1 MAERQHQAA
10 GVNEGFPSFPSSPSL
25 VGPFFSV
32 GRTFMSYD
40 HYDIEEGFTGHLL
53 SRSRS
58 PAVYTSLF
66 PSRLVLIPFL
76 FLCHIT

>member
-1 MAERQHQAA
+1 MAERQHQAT
-10 GVNEGFPSFPSSPSL
+10 GVIGICLSL
-25 VGPFFSV
+25 VGPLLHNV
-32 GRTFMSYD
+32 AERFMSYD
-40 HYDIEEGFTGHLL
+40 PYDIEEGFTGHLL